1 MWKRKGDKMKAVYEE
16 KIGHLAVFIVEDLEK
31 TFHIP
36 LKELPNDANTGDV
49 FLVEVLDNHLRLL
62 KNLPDERDQRLKA
75 NRLKREEL
83 LRRKKL
89 P

>member
-1 MWKRKGDKMKAVYEE
+1 MKAVYEE

-36 LKELPNDANTGDV
+36 LKDLPSNANTGDI

-62 KNLPDERDQRLKA
+62 LP
-75 NRLKREEL
+75 
-83 LRRKKL
+83 
-89 P
+89 PG